1 MTNEET
7 YGNRDIADLLPWY
20 ETGRLSPEDCARVEA
35 ALAQDPA
42 LRMELDLV
50 REELA
55 ETIAYNESLGTPSR
69 QAADTFFAALEASPR
84 GRAPFHLVRFV
95 SERLEMMKPRTLALS
110 GFAALALVVIQAG
123 VITHLVSQGASRPD
137 SVVSQ
142 LASVEP
148 AGKVD
153 GPVLIVEFAAGAKLG
168 DVARLLTANGLTLV
182 DGPNAGFYDVR
193 LNGEAGDRRI
203 DATIAALNA
212 RKDLVRSVMRKS
224 SPE

>member
-7 YGNRDIADLLPWY
+7 HGNRAIADLLPWY

-35 ALAQDPA
+35 ALARDPA
-42 LRMELDLV
+42 LRLELDLV

-55 ETIAYNESLGTPSR
+55 ETVAYNESLGAPSH
-69 QAADTFFAALEASPR
+69 QAADKFFAALEASPR
-84 GRAPFHLVRFV
+84 GGARFHLVRFV

-110 GFAALALVVIQAG
+110 GFAALALVALQAG
-123 VITHLVSQGASRPD
+123 IIIHLVSQSAPRPD

-148 AGKVD
+148 AAKVD
-153 GPVLIVEFAAGAKLG
+153 GPVLIVEFAAGAKLD
-168 DVARLLTANGLTLV
+168 DVSRLLTGNGLTLV

-193 LNGEAGDRRI
+193 LNGTADEQRI
-203 DATIAALNA
+203 EATIAALAA